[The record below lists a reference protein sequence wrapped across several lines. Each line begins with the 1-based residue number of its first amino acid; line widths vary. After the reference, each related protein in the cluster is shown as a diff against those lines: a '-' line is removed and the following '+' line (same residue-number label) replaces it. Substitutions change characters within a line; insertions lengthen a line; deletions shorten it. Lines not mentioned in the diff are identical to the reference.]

1 MSKPHGEKKIGKER
15 KAKNNFKTPRLGET
29 VLEKT
34 GAARQNKIRCKQTP
48 QKRAWIRNM
57 AWLEI
62 GAL

>member
-1 MSKPHGEKKIGKER
+1 MSKSHGEKIGTER
-15 KAKNNFKTPRLGET
+15 KAKNNFKTPRLRET

-34 GAARQNKIRCKQTP
+34 GAARQIKIRCRKTP

-57 AWLEI
+57 AWLET